1 MAGANLALPARAA
14 RKFDMVSRVVAG
26 VASFIRAAFWPLS
39 AAIVLVALLQPL
51 YLAALGTIDAIAPR
65 AAIERH
71 VRDAFE
77 QGVLGADGRPASL
90 IFRGGEQLTECI
102 SLGVG
107 LDPGETSWQAAVTG
121 SYPGG
126 DYSCLGLYRA
136 VTGGPVTWEAYSR
149 YWHGYRVILA
159 PLAAAMPYWLVK
171 GLLALALGGASV
183 LLWRAL
189 RDRGDWTVATVFLLP
204 IVCLT
209 DILYVWRTATHTI
222 SLIFIFAGTWLWSRL
237 LQRNWGL
244 FPLVVVAAA
253 FGSFFNYIDFLVNPP
268 MMPMLL
274 MFFALLYAREDTR
287 WLPVLAVLAW
297 FVGYGETWAAKWI
310 IAVAFSAHPAAVAA
324 DIFAMA
330 RFRISG
336 ALPGVVIFPLYAT
349 AKAYLRALEFPGAVV
364 PAAILIAIVHDGATT
379 SRIDIRG
386 AAWLCSPVLVS
397 VLWFE
402 VLSSHTQ
409 WHITPSSRSAAVG
422 IGLILSALLLSMAK
436 RPTMAELGAH
446 LKSAIM
452 LRWSKPELGA
462 G

>member
-1 MAGANLALPARAA
+1 M
-14 RKFDMVSRVVAG
+14 MSRVLAG
-26 VASFIRAAFWPLS
+26 VASLIRAAFWPLS

-51 YLAALGTIDAIAPR
+51 YFAALGSIDTIAPR
-65 AAIERH
+65 AAIEGH
-71 VRDAFE
+71 VRDAFA
-77 QGVLGADGRPASL
+77 QGVLGADGRPASV

-107 LDPGETSWQAAVTG
+107 LDPSETSWQAAVTG

-136 VTGGPVTWEAYSR
+136 LTGGPVDWEAYGR
-149 YWHGYRVILA
+149 YWHGYRIILA
-159 PLAAAMPYWLVK
+159 PLTAAMPYWLVK
-171 GLLALALGGASV
+171 AFLALALAGASV
-183 LLWRAL
+183 LLWRAM
-189 RDRGDWTVATVFLLP
+189 RDRSDGTVATVFLLA
-204 IVCLT
+204 IICLS

-222 SLIFIFAGTWLWSRL
+222 SLTFIFAGTWLWSRL
-237 LQRNWGL
+237 LRRNWGL
-244 FPLVVVAAA
+244 LPLVLVAAA

-287 WLPVLAVLAW
+287 WLPLLAVVAW

-310 IAVAFSAHPAAVAA
+310 IAVVLSPHPAAVAA
-324 DIFAMA
+324 DIFGTV
-330 RFRISG
+330 RFRVSG
-336 ALPGVVIFPLYAT
+336 ALPGVVIFPLFAT
-349 AKAYLRALEFPGAVV
+349 AKAFLRVLEFPGAVV
-364 PAAILIAIVHDGATT
+364 PAAFLIAIVHYGATA
-379 SRIDIRG
+379 SRIDIRR
-386 AAWLCSPVLVS
+386 AAWLSSPVLVS

-422 IGLILSALLLSMAK
+422 VGLILSALLLSMAK

-446 LKSAIM
+446 LKSAVM
-452 LRWSKPELGA
+452 LRWSKPEPSA